1 MEATATLTRSARD
14 FDPNETLRQIGT
26 MNVLAISGGRA
37 TIVDEGLMLPVSN
50 GYHVRIT
57 LAASDLYTVERLFIR
72 AGKVTVK
79 GRAEG
84 IDCEQIGE
92 TAYRAGMFHDEWP
105 GGAL

>member
-26 MNVLAISGGRA
+26 MNVLSISGGRA
-37 TIVDEGLMLPVSN
+37 SVVDEGLMLPVSN

-57 LAASDLYTVERLFIR
+57 LAADDTYTVERLFIR
-72 AGKVTVK
+72 AGKVSVK
-79 GRAEG
+79 GRREG
-84 IDCEQIGE
+84 VYCDEIGE

-105 GGAL
+105 EGAL